1 MSRSPQLETLNAGL
15 TLSGVASGDARRVRH
30 RIEPDAHLS
39 LDDDAP
45 EITET
50 TATRRNRHAQSRR
63 RHAAV
68 PPVVVAE
75 RVKPRSGVREQR
87 ATRRR
92 TRRVR
97 ATLASTL
104 AVAAV
109 AATVITTQDLP
120 VPFGNNEVLT
130 VQDEGTAMA
139 PYSEEERRRRPPA
152 PVTVAE
158 PSPSPSASAKASV
171 KAKAKTTTTTAA
183 RSTQP
188 TTRARLALNGSTIGG
203 WYAGASGI
211 GVPDGEFAAWLNQ
224 PVTMA
229 ATWADTSDEVQ
240 RNLWALTTEYKD
252 WKGGIDI
259 AVGGTVL
266 GTGENY
272 AAAASG
278 AYDERWR
285 AAASVLA
292 RTRKDALGPTCVRP
306 WHESNGS
313 WYKEWMITRENSA
326 DYKKAFA
333 RYVGILR
340 AALPEVCISW
350 SPNWGDHT
358 GLPIDMWYPGDHLVD
373 VVAPDYYDDGTS
385 PATGNVSAWNDEA
398 NDLDSNGNPFG
409 VEAWRKFALAHG
421 KPIAFPEWGLNP
433 AGSGSD
439 HPEWIKAVNTW
450 MNRHANT
457 ATWRAGAEIPKAAAG
472 KVLYSTYFN
481 VRHGNTDQFTIFGTG
496 ANPQSSAVFPDL
508 KWGNVK
514 AG

>member
-1 MSRSPQLETLNAGL
+1 M
-15 TLSGVASGDARRVRH
+15 RH

-39 LDDDAP
+39 LEDDDTSAP
-45 EITET
+45 
-50 TATRRNRHAQSRR
+50 ATRRTRHAQSRR

-68 PPVVVAE
+68 PPAAVPE

-87 ATRRR
+87 AARRR
-92 TRRVR
+92 TRRMR
-97 ATLASTL
+97 SALASTL

-109 AATVITTQDLP
+109 AATVITTQDLRS
-120 VPFGNNEVLT
+120 PFSGGSSEVLT
-130 VQDEGTAMA
+130 VQDESAAMA

-152 PVTVAE
+152 PVTVPE
-158 PSPSPSASAKASV
+158 PSASPSAAAKATA
-171 KAKAKTTTTTAA
+171 KAKAKTSATTANA
-183 RSTQP
+183 TQSTI
-188 TTRARLALNGSTIGG
+188 RARLALNSETYGG
-203 WYAGASGI
+203 FYFGASGI
-211 GVPDGEFAAWLNQ
+211 GVPNGEFQDWLGQ

-229 ATWADTSDEVQ
+229 STWADTSDEVQ
-240 RNLWALTTEYKD
+240 RQLWALTAEYKD

-266 GTGENY
+266 GTSENY

-292 RTRKDALGPTCVRP
+292 RTRKDALGPTCVRL
-306 WHESNGS
+306 WHEHNGS

-333 RYVGILR
+333 RYAGILR
-340 AALPEVCISW
+340 EALPEVCISW

-358 GLPIDMWYPGDHLVD
+358 GLPIDMWYPGDHVVD
-373 VVAPDYYDDGTS
+373 VIAPDYYDDGNGA
-385 PATGNVSAWNDEA
+385 ATQSVSAWNEEA
-398 NDLDSNGNPFG
+398 DDLDGNGNPFG
-409 VEAWRKFALAHG
+409 VEAWRRFALAHG

-433 AGSGSD
+433 AGDGSD
-439 HPEWIKAVNTW
+439 HPEWIKAVNAW
-450 MNRHANT
+450 MNKHANT
-457 ATWRAGAEIPKAAAG
+457 ASWPAGGEIPKAAAG
-472 KVLYSTYFN
+472 KVWYANYFN

-514 AG
+514 SG